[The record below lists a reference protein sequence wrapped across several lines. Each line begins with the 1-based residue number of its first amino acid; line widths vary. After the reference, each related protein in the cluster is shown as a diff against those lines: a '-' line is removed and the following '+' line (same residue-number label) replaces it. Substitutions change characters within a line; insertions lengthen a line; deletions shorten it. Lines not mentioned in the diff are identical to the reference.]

1 MTGWNWNSKKQQHH
15 NKAGTHKK
23 TFNVASTDNEI
34 QSRNA
39 VWDLDPWVYN
49 NTVGFNAVESYGHG
63 CNHFIVCFHVGM
75 SLLQVLQWNYESRT
89 FTCNGVLIYYLLH
102 VIVLVLLLKQR
113 IWMLLPL
120 HMVNKK
126 VHASHK
132 GWLQLHVLIHS
143 KLIRNTSHLMDN
155 LRIMMI
161 MAEEIAQSNKWWRLL
176 CRNISA
182 VYRGVVHHHYCN
194 MFSRFVLQIGSNEC
208 ELCVCV

>member
-1 MTGWNWNSKKQQHH
+1 
-15 NKAGTHKK
+15 
-23 TFNVASTDNEI
+23 
-34 QSRNA
+34 
-39 VWDLDPWVYN
+39 
-49 NTVGFNAVESYGHG
+49 
-63 CNHFIVCFHVGM
+63 M

-208 ELCVCV
+208 ELCVCVCERMVEWVIVNICLLISQLLHLCIKVKPLNKTNNIENQFLTSKLLHLDPDVQFHLPARLQTCAEKKEAIR